1 MNFLDV
7 LPFLILFLIAGVLI
21 AHTIID
27 LRHWILP
34 DKLNIALAVLMIAL
48 HASFNFSL
56 LSISEMLIGAAIGG
70 GLLYAVRLYG
80 NRKYQTESL
89 GLGDVK
95 LLTAAGFGL
104 GALGTV
110 MAITF
115 GAAFGLLHGLCWGYL
130 SAKRRGETFNPQGL
144 KFPAGPGF
152 CAGIALSL
160 FGLLQG
166 WWG

>member
-1 MNFLDV
+1 MIFLDV
-7 LPFLILFLIAGVLI
+7 LPFLTLLLIAGVLI

-34 DKLNIALAVLMIAL
+34 DKLNIALAILMVVL
-48 HASFNFSL
+48 HYSYNFSV
-56 LSISEMLIGAAIGG
+56 LSPLSMIMGALIGG
-70 GLLYAVRLYG
+70 GFLYTVRAYG
-80 NRKYQTESL
+80 NWKYKTESM

-95 LLTAAGFGL
+95 LLAAAGLGL
-104 GALGTV
+104 GPLGV
-110 MAITF
+110 IMAVTF
-115 GAAFGLLHGLCWGYL
+115 GAAFGLVHGLCWGYL

>member
-7 LPFLILFLIAGVLI
+7 LPFLSLFLIAGVLI

-27 LRHWILP
+27 LKYWILP
-34 DKLNIALAVLMIAL
+34 NSLNIALALLMVVL
-48 HASFNFSL
+48 HASSDFSI
-56 LSISEMLIGAAIGG
+56 LSITEMLIGAIVGG
-70 GLLYAVRLYG
+70 GFLYLVRLYG
-80 NRKYQTESL
+80 NHKYKTESL

-95 LLTAAGFGL
+95 LLLAAGLGL
-104 GALGTV
+104 GPLGV
-110 MAITF
+110 IMAITF
-115 GAAFGLLHGLCWGYL
+115 GAALGLVHGVVWGYFV
-130 SAKRRGETFNPQGL
+130 SRKAGKKFDARGL